1 MFTSGFLGVTHSW
14 PLFLIPPAAV
24 KGICLSI
31 RGTCLFIGV
40 PVWSSHTRPQAKL
53 STILLLN
60 QAGCDGSHLA
70 AAPSQPLVS
79 TSPLT
84 LFMLEESWRLTL
96 IYGPT

>member
-1 MFTSGFLGVTHSW
+1 MFTSGFLGVTRSW
-14 PLFLIPPAAV
+14 PFLLIPPARV
-24 KGICLSI
+24 KGFRLSI
-31 RGTCLFIGV
+31 RGTCLLFGV
-40 PVWSSHTRPQAKL
+40 LVWSSHTRPEAKL
-53 STILLLN
+53 TTILLLN
-60 QAGCDGSHLA
+60 QAECDGSHLA